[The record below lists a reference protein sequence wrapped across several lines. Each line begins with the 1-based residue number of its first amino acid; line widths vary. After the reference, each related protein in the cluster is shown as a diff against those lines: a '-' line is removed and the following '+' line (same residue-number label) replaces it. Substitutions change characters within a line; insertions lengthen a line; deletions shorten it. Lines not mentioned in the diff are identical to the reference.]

1 MDRSI
6 SESSMEY
13 RKLSVGKIDDVL
25 DDVYAWSRQQRF
37 RGYNKHD
44 GLNSPILSAFFG
56 WGKWPRLVAI
66 QGVMRFPVNLRP
78 LLGVP
83 KTYNPKGLA
92 LFVQGLLDRYTAHK
106 RPEFLKEAEEL
117 LELLLH
123 IRSPGT
129 WSGSCW
135 GYHYPWRDAGF
146 FAPTNTPNAVV
157 TSFACQA
164 FLDAYRVT
172 GNSHYLETVGEAVK
186 FFQSDLK
193 VLKDAQ
199 HELCLSYMPLPM
211 TTRVMDVS
219 ILIGSIVAQHAQL
232 SGDAH
237 AIDMAQRLVTYVIR
251 RQTEQYAWFY
261 TDPPGNSHIRH
272 DNYHTGFILD
282 ALWLYMKATGD
293 TSFEKH
299 YWGGLEFYAQ
309 HLFNENGSPRWM
321 SDKDYPHD
329 IHGAA
334 QGVITFSRHQ
344 DKYPGLAFKIA
355 EWALS
360 NLYNKKGRFYYQQTK
375 MMTKKITLLRWCNA
389 WMARALACLI
399 KASLKSSN

>member
-1 MDRSI
+1 
-6 SESSMEY
+6 MEY
-13 RKLSVGKIDDVL
+13 GKLSLEKIDDVL
-25 DDVYAWSRQQRF
+25 DDVYAWSRQQDF

-44 GLNSPILSAFFG
+44 GLNSPILRPFLG

-92 LFVQGLLDRYTAHK
+92 LFVQGLLDRYTAHD
-106 RPEFLKEAEEL
+106 RPEYLKEAEEL
-117 LELLLH
+117 LELLLRL
-123 IRSPGT
+123 RSPGT

-157 TSFACQA
+157 TSFVCQA
-164 FLDAYRVT
+164 FLDAYKIT
-172 GNSHYLETVGEAVK
+172 GKSRYLETVGEAIK
-186 FFQSDLK
+186 FFQGDLN
-193 VLKDAQ
+193 VLKETQD
-199 HELCLSYMPLPM
+199 ELCLSYMPLPM

-219 ILIGSIVAQHAQL
+219 ILIGSIIAQYTQL
-232 SGDAH
+232 SGDSSAMN
-237 AIDMAQRLVTYVIR
+237 MAQRLVNYVMQQ
-251 RQTEQYAWFY
+251 QTDQYAWFY
-261 TDPPGNSHIRH
+261 TDPPGDSHIRH

-282 ALWLYMKATGD
+282 ALWQYMQASKETD
-293 TSFEKH
+293 FEKQ
-299 YWGGLEFYAQ
+299 YWEGLEFYAQ

-334 QGVITFSRHQ
+334 QGVITFSRHL
-344 DKYPGLAFKIA
+344 DKYPELAFKIA

-360 NLYNKKGRFYYQQTK
+360 NLYSKEGRFYYQQTPL
-375 MMTKKITLLRWCNA
+375 MTKKFTLLRWCNA
-389 WMARALACLI
+389 WMSRALACMV
-399 KASLKSSN
+399 KSAQQYPDKH